1 MSICCSI
8 ILLFLLSPYSE
19 SKSNYGVNQIAYEF
33 WNNPTLPSLTNVTYE
48 FCQPTRCGG
57 KGPVIRFPFRLKTQP
72 VFCGLEGFE
81 LSCSSNNNTL
91 LHLPSFNSRTNDFY
105 VQEISYLDSSIAI
118 TDPNET
124 TCPVK
129 TLFSL
134 NFTSFESPFFTNVFN
149 YWDIATL
156 KCTERIEQSSRLLID
171 QYGYYVVGPIDCI
184 SDDQSFV
191 YVIDGFTPME
201 DPSPNCSI
209 SRSKPIR
216 GLKNTVTDFL
226 ETRRMEMAWEALDG
240 CHSCEKSGNFCGFN
254 ITNNS
259 IICVENN

>member
-1 MSICCSI
+1 MSICSSI

-19 SKSNYGVNQIAYEF
+19 SKSNYGVNHIAYKF
-33 WNNPTLPSLTNVTYE
+33 CPPTA
-48 FCQPTRCGG
+48 CGR

-91 LHLPSFNSRTNDFY
+91 LHLPSFNSSTNDFY
-105 VQEISYLDSSIAI
+105 VQEISYLHSSIAF

-134 NFTSFESPFFTNVFN
+134 NFTSFESPFLNISYY
-149 YWDIATL
+149 YWYIATL
-156 KCTERIEQSSRLLID
+156 NCTEKIEQSSRLLID
-171 QYGYYVVGPIDCI
+171 PYPTAVGPIGCI
-184 SDDQSFV
+184 SDDQNFV
-191 YVIDGFTPME
+191 YVIDTTSKEYLP
-201 DPSPNCSI
+201 PYCSI
-209 SRSKPIR
+209 LSRSKEIR
-216 GLKNTVTDFL
+216 GPKNTVTDFL

-240 CHSCEKSGNFCGFN
+240 CHRCEKSGNFCGFN
-254 ITNNS
+254 FTNNS
-259 IICVENN
+259 TICVENKGNIISFYLN